1 MHWLVPRRRLVIL
14 RLLGGIHSRNTPA
27 EIQHD
32 IVVERTGVRLLIYDA
47 QFWQQIQ
54 NDARLDLEFSSQLV
68 DANFTHT

>member
-1 MHWLVPRRRLVIL
+1 MIRRLL
-14 RLLGGIHSRNTPA
+14 RGIHARHAPA

-32 IVVERTGVRLLIYDA
+32 IIVERTGVRLLICDA

-54 NDARLDLEFSSQLV
+54 NDTRLDLEFSSQLV